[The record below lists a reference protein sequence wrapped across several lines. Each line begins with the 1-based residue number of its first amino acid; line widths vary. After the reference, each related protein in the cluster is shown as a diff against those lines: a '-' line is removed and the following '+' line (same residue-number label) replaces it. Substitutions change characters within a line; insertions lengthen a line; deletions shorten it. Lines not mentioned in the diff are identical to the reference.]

1 MLRIEMLPARNGDA
15 LWIEYGDPQSPRRI
29 IVDGGTGGS
38 YEDGLR
44 ARIDALA
51 PEERSFELLVV
62 THIDSDHIAGALALL
77 GDEAL
82 GATFGDVWF
91 NAWRHLP
98 DTLEGLGPVEGELLT
113 QTILQRGLAWNDA
126 FDAKAV
132 VRPTAG
138 KLPHVELADG
148 LAVTVLAPAPEQLA
162 ELRPV
167 WEEAV
172 VAAGLD
178 PGMPVPEPVDEPPP
192 PGLEH
197 LGTTPDVATLAASV
211 FKQDTAEANGSSIV
225 LLVEHEDSSA
235 LLTGDAFPSVVL
247 EGVNRLLAEREDG
260 PRLAVDAFKVPHH
273 GSRANLSPALVA
285 ALECE
290 RHLFSSNGTSTK
302 HPHPEAV
309 ARTIAGTG
317 QGSTLYFNYSTRF
330 TEPWAD
336 DDVEAQH
343 GYDAVYPDEGE
354 TGLTLAL
361 GED

>member
-15 LWIEYGDPQSPRRI
+15 LWIEYGDPQSPRRV
-29 IVDGGTGGS
+29 IVDGGTEGS
-38 YEDGLR
+38 YEGGLR

-77 GDEAL
+77 RDETL

-126 FDAKAV
+126 FDGKAV
-132 VRPTAG
+132 VRPAAG

-148 LAVTVLAPAPEQLA
+148 LGITVLAPAPEQLA

-167 WEEAV
+167 WRRPPSQRSR
-172 VAAGLD
+172 

-192 PGLEH
+192 PGLDTSGLH
-197 LGTTPDVATLAASV
+197 RCRNPRSSV
-211 FKQDTAEANGSSIV
+211 FASRHCGGERLQRRSGCSSTRARARSHWGRV
-225 LLVEHEDSSA
+225 PVRRPR
-235 LLTGDAFPSVVL
+235 GR
-247 EGVNRLLAEREDG
+247 NRLLERDGG
-260 PRLAVDAFKVPHH
+260 PRPRGRRVKVPH
-273 GSRANLSPALVA
+273 SREPGQPLPALVA
-285 ALECE
+285 ALDCD
-290 RHLFSSNGTSTK
+290 RHLFSSNGTNTK

-309 ARTIAGTG
+309 ARTISGTG

-336 DDVEAQH
+336 DELEEQH
-343 GYDAVYPDEGE
+343 GYDAVYPDDGE
-354 TGLTLAL
+354 AGLKPDL
-361 GED
+361 GDD

>member
-15 LWIEYGDPQSPRRI
+15 LWIEYGDPESPRRI
-29 IVDGGTGGS
+29 IVDGGTEGS
-38 YEDGLR
+38 YDDGLR
-44 ARIDALA
+44 ARIETLE

-77 GDEAL
+77 RDETL

-98 DTLEGLGPVEGELLT
+98 ETLEGLGPVEGELLT
-113 QTILQRGLAWNDA
+113 QTILHRGLAWNEA
-126 FDAKAV
+126 FDGKAV

-138 KLPHVELADG
+138 KLPHVQLADG
-148 LAVTVLAPAPEQLA
+148 LGVTVLGPAPEQLA

-167 WEEAV
+167 WEEVV
-172 VAAGLD
+172 VAEGLD
-178 PGMPVPEPVDEPPP
+178 PGTPVPEPPEEPP

-197 LGTTPDVATLAASV
+197 LGATPDVDTLAASV

-225 LLVEHEDSSA
+225 LLLEHEGSSA

-247 EGVNRLLAEREDG
+247 EGVNRLLAERDDG

-273 GSRANLSPALVA
+273 GSRANLSPALVR
-285 ALECE
+285 ALDCD
-290 RHLFSSNGTSTK
+290 RHLFSSNGTNTK

-309 ARTIAGTG
+309 ARTISGTG
-317 QGSTLYFNYSTRF
+317 PGSTLFFNYSTRF

-336 DDVEAQH
+336 DELEARH
-343 GYDAVYPDEGE
+343 DYDAVYPGEGE
-354 TGLTLAL
+354 TGLTLEL